1 MLLYFALTALTLD
14 LPESFDSLDLL
25 LLLLVLIDLPLL
37 RDFSL
42 PLTPTGVTDRL
53 VLLFPP
59 FGDLRIEPFHLVVST
74 D

>member
-1 MLLYFALTALTLD
+1 MLLCFALTALTLD

-42 PLTPTGVTDRL
+42 PLAPPGVTDRL
-53 VLLFPP
+53 VLLFLP